1 MPALDPTLIDDED
14 VLARHDSRGVL
25 RSLATAG
32 AQVREAVRLSSDA
45 GIAGVAGGSR
55 PRSVLFAATGGTA
68 IVGDALGWFAGT
80 GSPVPIDT
88 RSHGPLPGWVG
99 SLDLVIAVS
108 QSGRAAGRSVW
119 PRRPLVGGLSL
130 LTVGAPD
137 SPLAAVCASARGVH
151 VDVPTT
157 RTSSRTALWSMLT
170 PVLLAA
176 EALGLAQGRSRRAR
190 GDGRPPRCRCRRHTG
205 RRPSLSS
212 TRPSCWRPTFRGTV
226 PVVLGDGPVSGVAA
240 RRAAAML
247 ARTARVP
254 ATAGELPGA
263 ASEVVALLDGP
274 YTQTGAQA
282 AEQPT

>member
-55 PRSVLFAATGGTA
+55 PRSVLVAATGGTA
-68 IVGDALGWFAGT
+68 IVGDALGWFAGA

-108 QSGRAAGRSVW
+108 QSGRAAGPVSLAAEAA
-119 PRRPLVGGLSL
+119 RRGAFL

-137 SPLAAVCASARGVH
+137 SPLAAVCAQARGVH

-157 RTSSRTALWSMLT
+157 RTSSRTALWSMRGLQ
-170 PVLLAA
+170 VLRIVGKK
-176 EALGLAQGRSRRAR
+176 E
-190 GDGRPPRCRCRRHTG
+190 
-205 RRPSLSS
+205 SS
-212 TRPSCWRPTFRGTV
+212 SVCIWEK
-226 PVVLGDGPVSGVAA
+226 VLVKTYPA
-240 RRAAAML
+240 RRQERSL
-247 ARTARVP
+247 QKSF
-254 ATAGELPGA
+254 LI
-263 ASEVVALLDGP
+263 
-274 YTQTGAQA
+274 
-282 AEQPT
+282 